1 MNLAF
6 EGQTRIQLGIMS
18 SNGVSPGT
26 EYVNFFGKD
35 DKPKDKSADD
45 SGDAH
50 AREEDAT
57 PSILLEQ
64 LAYVDNFFPSL
75 DHDFAADSWM
85 VHDYNGAAGG
95 SGVDGA
101 MSVADMGLDEQLSAE
116 LSVFADDAFIFP
128 DEDKSNRNN
137 NNSGDDGDDESNNNN
152 SNTNNNNNNNINNN
166 IINNINNNSNSNE
179 NDRLDE
185 DDEISLDGGSG
196 RRQRNPHF
204 LTQRR
209 NNFLMSQYD
218 QARGRFSANRRKE
231 NNNNNQNPFGD
242 EPTSP
247 VRRSSDDHGEF
258 TNVNIG
264 TSPNNDMDPQ
274 HSPPQDNDPY
284 MRGMRSNTGDSP
296 RDTQNPANLVR
307 NHRPSISSPL
317 NNVIANSSQWNSG
330 NHHTPAVSSRQ
341 FTQAQTAPTANQHTD
356 IELPDY
362 SAIPTSTLVSLLP
375 RVKVPPGAYNTLL
388 GLGFTSD
395 QIDAMSALI
404 AYNEQQKKKTGQL
417 IDHNNISNEESL
429 KTLLDLFN
437 KGHIISKK
445 PQSVNTSGN
454 DELNNYND
462 HGGISSQSQS
472 PQPAKN
478 RPNKKN
484 NIKINEKALE
494 KQEADSAEFLE
505 SILRMHSSQQTNKI
519 RKPQSSDD
527 TNHMETISR
536 TKSDTQVHADSE
548 QENKEY
554 KELTRTHSINN
565 NLNRDTSQHKRI
577 RSSSISDSQEN
588 ASDAPAKKRSIDHK
602 QESSKSQEN
611 SKRKVKEKELETSIQ
626 ELSELAVTLQQ
637 KIHTLEMENKLL
649 KNLVLSSGDLNMAGL
664 DNSFESESIS
674 KSPKMD
680 PKVAKVKR

>member
-1 MNLAF
+1 MVNLAF

-152 SNTNNNNNNNINNN
+152 SNSNNNNNNINNN

-242 EPTSP
+242 EPTS
-247 VRRSSDDHGEF
+247 
-258 TNVNIG
+258 
-264 TSPNNDMDPQ
+264 
-274 HSPPQDNDPY
+274 
-284 MRGMRSNTGDSP
+284 
-296 RDTQNPANLVR
+296 L
-307 NHRPSISSPL
+307 
-317 NNVIANSSQWNSG
+317 
-330 NHHTPAVSSRQ
+330 
-341 FTQAQTAPTANQHTD
+341 
-356 IELPDY
+356 
-362 SAIPTSTLVSLLP
+362 
-375 RVKVPPGAYNTLL
+375 
-388 GLGFTSD
+388 
-395 QIDAMSALI
+395 
-404 AYNEQQKKKTGQL
+404 
-417 IDHNNISNEESL
+417 
-429 KTLLDLFN
+429 
-437 KGHIISKK
+437 
-445 PQSVNTSGN
+445 
-454 DELNNYND
+454 
-462 HGGISSQSQS
+462 
-472 PQPAKN
+472 
-478 RPNKKN
+478 
-484 NIKINEKALE
+484 
-494 KQEADSAEFLE
+494 
-505 SILRMHSSQQTNKI
+505 
-519 RKPQSSDD
+519 
-527 TNHMETISR
+527 
-536 TKSDTQVHADSE
+536 
-548 QENKEY
+548 
-554 KELTRTHSINN
+554 
-565 NLNRDTSQHKRI
+565 
-577 RSSSISDSQEN
+577 
-588 ASDAPAKKRSIDHK
+588 
-602 QESSKSQEN
+602 
-611 SKRKVKEKELETSIQ
+611 
-626 ELSELAVTLQQ
+626 
-637 KIHTLEMENKLL
+637 
-649 KNLVLSSGDLNMAGL
+649 
-664 DNSFESESIS
+664 
-674 KSPKMD
+674 
-680 PKVAKVKR
+680 